1 MTPPRHALLHEM
13 LCTAGRDAAA
23 AWSPSM
29 FVDQKGDGTPVTRA
43 DVAADRSIRAFLA
56 EHFPGDAIA
65 SEELGGQLGT
75 GPTWLVDPI
84 DGTSC
89 FVEGLAHW
97 GPTVARV
104 VPGRDGWAV
113 DCAGLYLPR
122 VDEYYF
128 VEAGTG
134 WFGGAILPQLSSRQ
148 APRSLYL
155 PSRFHAY
162 AELQSRNKGRNV
174 GGTAAHLALVARGAA
189 EAAIVAPGWQPWDT
203 AAGLALIG
211 AVGGT
216 AACLP
221 GGAMPDIVG
230 GAGEPFIAG
239 TPAAVA
245 SLLAPGIIRPRRRE
259 DP

>member
-1 MTPPRHALLHEM
+1 M
-13 LCTAGRDAAA
+13 LTAAGREAAA

-29 FVDQKGDGTPVTRA
+29 WVEHKGDGSPVTGA
-43 DVAADRSIRAFLA
+43 DVAADRSIRRFIT
-56 EHFPGDAIA
+56 EHFAGDAVA
-65 SEELGGQLGT
+65 SEELGGQLGD

-104 VPGRDGWAV
+104 VPGGDGWVV
-113 DCAGLYLPR
+113 DCAALYLPR

-134 WFGGAILPQLSSRQ
+134 WFGDDVLPPLSSRRP
-148 APRSLYL
+148 PRSLYF

-162 AELQSRNKGRNV
+162 AQIESRNKGRNV

-189 EAAIVAPGWQPWDT
+189 EAAIVAPGWHPWDT
-203 AAGLALIG
+203 AAGLALID

-221 GGAMPDIVG
+221 GGAAPDIVG
-230 GAGEPFIAG
+230 RVGEPFVAG